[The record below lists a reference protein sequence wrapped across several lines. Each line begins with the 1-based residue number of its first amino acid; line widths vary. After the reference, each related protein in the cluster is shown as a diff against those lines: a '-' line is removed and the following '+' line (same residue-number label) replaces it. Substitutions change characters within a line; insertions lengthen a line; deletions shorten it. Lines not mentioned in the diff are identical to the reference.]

1 MDSSAMLSA
10 EELARFSAAQQQQR
24 VRKQERTKQQQE
36 KVLHFRRDKGQVGPG
51 SVRCS
56 ITMHD

>member
-1 MDSSAMLSA
+1 MLSA